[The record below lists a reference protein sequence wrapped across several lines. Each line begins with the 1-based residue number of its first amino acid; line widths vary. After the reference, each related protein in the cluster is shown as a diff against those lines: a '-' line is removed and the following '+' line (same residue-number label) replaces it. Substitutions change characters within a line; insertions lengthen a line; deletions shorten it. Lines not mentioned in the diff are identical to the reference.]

1 MKEATITLGLPLLS
15 QSASTN
21 SNFATETSPK
31 FHLKNIPPLLSSL
44 SHFLHLIMWL
54 FYMIHNCPVITATLR
69 QLNCA
74 EKQSAYQRSYL
85 PLPDIYLVILSSMK
99 LGLLK

>member
-21 SNFATETSPK
+21 SNFVTETSPK

-44 SHFLHLIMWL
+44 SYVLHLIMWL
-54 FYMIHNCPVITATLR
+54 FYMIHNCPVITATFITATELCR
-69 QLNCA
+69 
-74 EKQSAYQRSYL
+74 ETVSL
-85 PLPDIYLVILSSMK
+85 PEVLFAVA
-99 LGLLK
+99 